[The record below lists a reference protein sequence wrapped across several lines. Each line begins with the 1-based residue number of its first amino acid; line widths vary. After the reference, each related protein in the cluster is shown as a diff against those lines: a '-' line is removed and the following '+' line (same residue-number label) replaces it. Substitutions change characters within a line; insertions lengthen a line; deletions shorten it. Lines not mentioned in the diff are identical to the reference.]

1 MKADNKKKTGP
12 KQKKVFWRSVDRVLK
27 RGVDIVGSGAG
38 LVLLSPLFLAVA
50 VWIKWDSKGPV
61 FYRQKRV
68 GRGEKDFDLFKFRSM
83 LSNSDSGSLLT
94 IGGRDSRVTKAG
106 YYIRKYK
113 IDELPQLINVFLGNM
128 SLVGPRPQVR
138 RFVDLYT
145 PEQLHVLDAKPGITD
160 PASIYYRNENVLLG
174 SVKGENP
181 EDYYVRV
188 IMPHKLGICRNYI
201 DKRNIITDF
210 KIILDTIFGIGEKAE
225 DDYLRHEEKVG
236 ALSRSNTPQEKE
248 SEIIMSPE
256 ATPIAV
262 HTTIGGGTSHVLKT
276 ASK

>member
-1 MKADNKKKTGP
+1 MKADNKKIKGS
-12 KQKKVFWRSVDRVLK
+12 KQKKGFWRSFDRVLK

-174 SVKGENP
+174 SVKGEHP
-181 EDYYVRV
+181 EDYYIRV
-188 IMPHKLGICRNYI
+188 IMPHKLGICRDYI
-201 DKRNIITDF
+201 DRRNIITDF
-210 KIILDTIFGIGEKAE
+210 KIILDTIFGVGEKAE
-225 DDYLRHEEKVG
+225 DDYLRHEEKVTSLTG
-236 ALSRSNTPQEKE
+236 ISNPHEND
-248 SEIIMSPE
+248 SETLISQKS
-256 ATPIAV
+256 APIAIHPAV
-262 HTTIGGGTSHVLKT
+262 GGGVSHVLKT
-276 ASK
+276 AAK